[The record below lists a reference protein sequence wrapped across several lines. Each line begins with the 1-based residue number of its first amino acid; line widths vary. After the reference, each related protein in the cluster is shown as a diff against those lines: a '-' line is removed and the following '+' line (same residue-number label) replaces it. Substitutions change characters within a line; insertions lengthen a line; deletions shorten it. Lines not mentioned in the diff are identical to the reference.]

1 MARKRANGE
10 GSISKRSNGTWEG
23 KITVGFDPST
33 GKQIR
38 KSIYGRTQK
47 EVRDKMN
54 ELQLQYA
61 NVSTVEENDAVE
73 MTLSEWLDT
82 WLADYI
88 QDVKPGTKVSYTSIV
103 DNHIRPVLG
112 KIALQKLKPPM
123 IQKFYNQLREK
134 GLSPKYIKN
143 IHGVLHRALDMAI
156 KIEFIEKNY
165 TSVCS
170 LPKSEMKEIQ
180 PLDAPEQRKLL
191 DAIKGEEYED
201 LIIVDL
207 FTGLRSGELIGLTW
221 DCIDFDKG
229 IISVKK
235 QLVQT
240 RQTGAEYTFGSL
252 KNGKTRVIMPAQF
265 VIQILKRH
273 KIRQAEMRLAAG
285 EFWNEGKFPNLVFT
299 HRDGSHLSQPT
310 VWKEFQKLLE
320 KAGLEHHRVHDL
332 RHTFAINSIM
342 AGDDIKTLQENMG
355 HYSAAFTL
363 DRYGHVTETMRKAS
377 SDRMQRFIEAL

>member
-23 KITVGFDPST
+23 RITVGFDPST

-47 EVRDKMN
+47 EVREKMN

-61 NVSTVEENDAVE
+61 NVSTVEEIDAVE

-273 KIRQAEMRLAAG
+273 RIRQAEMRLAAG
-285 EFWNEGKFPNLVFT
+285 ELWNEGKFPNLVFT

>member
-23 KITVGFDPST
+23 RITVGFDPST

-47 EVRDKMN
+47 EVREKMN

-61 NVSTVEENDAVE
+61 NVSTVEEIDAVE

-221 DCIDFDKG
+221 DCIDF
-229 IISVKK
+229 
-235 QLVQT
+235 
-240 RQTGAEYTFGSL
+240 
-252 KNGKTRVIMPAQF
+252 
-265 VIQILKRH
+265 
-273 KIRQAEMRLAAG
+273 
-285 EFWNEGKFPNLVFT
+285 
-299 HRDGSHLSQPT
+299 
-310 VWKEFQKLLE
+310 E
-320 KAGLEHHRVHDL
+320 K
-332 RHTFAINSIM
+332 
-342 AGDDIKTLQENMG
+342 
-355 HYSAAFTL
+355 
-363 DRYGHVTETMRKAS
+363 
-377 SDRMQRFIEAL
+377 

>member
-23 KITVGFDPST
+23 RITVGFDPST

-47 EVRDKMN
+47 EVREKMN

-61 NVSTVEENDAVE
+61 NVSTVEEIDAVE

-221 DCIDFDKG
+221 DCIDFEKG

-273 KIRQAEMRLAAG
+273 RIRQAEMRLAAG
-285 EFWNEGKFPNLVFT
+285 ELWNEGKFPNLVFT

>member
-47 EVRDKMN
+47 EVRGKMN

-112 KIALQKLKPPM
+112 KIALQKLKSPM

-285 EFWNEGKFPNLVFT
+285 ELWNEGKFPNLVFT

-377 SDRMQRFIEAL
+377 SDRMQRFIEA